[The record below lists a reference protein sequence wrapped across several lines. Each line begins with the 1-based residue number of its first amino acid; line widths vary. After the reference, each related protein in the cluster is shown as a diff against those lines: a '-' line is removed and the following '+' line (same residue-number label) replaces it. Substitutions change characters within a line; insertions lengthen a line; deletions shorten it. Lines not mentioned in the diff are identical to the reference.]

1 MDFVS
6 KRNWFFLISFV
17 VMVVSVVSLLLPGG
31 LKAGLEFTGGSSMTM
46 EFAEDVEQEELR
58 SQLTAL
64 GHPVAVIQRLGEGS
78 FFIRTRT
85 LEESQS
91 DEPSERE
98 RIVSTLASNLGMVVE
113 ITDFFSVSPSIASET
128 VNNAVLIVVIASVA
142 ILIYIT
148 WAFRRVPS
156 PFRYGISAIIALIHD
171 VVVVMGVFS
180 VVGRV
185 FDLEVNAMFI
195 AGVLTIIGYSVH
207 DTIVVF
213 DRIRENLIRGVGRDL
228 GATINIS
235 ILDTIGR
242 SLNTSLTLLFAILAL
257 LLFGGPTIQ
266 DFLIVLL
273 IGIVVGTYSS
283 IWIAS
288 QVLMVWEVRR
298 RCQASQASAP
308 AVPIQAQEER
318 NSLSCP

>member
-128 VNNAVLIVVIASVA
+128 VNNAVLIMVIASVA

-156 PFRYGISAIIALIHD
+156 PFRYGISAIVALIHD

-180 VVGRV
+180 VAGRV

-213 DRIRENLIRGVGRDL
+213 DRIRENLIRGIGRDL
-228 GATINIS
+228 GATINVS

-273 IGIVVGTYSS
+273 IGIIVGTYSS

-288 QVLMVWEVRR
+288 QVLMVWESGDVVRLLRRLPLPFPFRR
-298 RCQASQASAP
+298 RRSATP
-308 AVPIQAQEER
+308 
-318 NSLSCP
+318 